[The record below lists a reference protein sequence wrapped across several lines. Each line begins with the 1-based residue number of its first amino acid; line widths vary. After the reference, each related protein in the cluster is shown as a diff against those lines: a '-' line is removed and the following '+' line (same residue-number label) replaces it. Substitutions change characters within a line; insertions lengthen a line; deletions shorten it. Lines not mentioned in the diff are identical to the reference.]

1 MKPSLRTALAP
12 IPLTLGV
19 LAVEDRRRNLCGV
32 PLDVSETGVFA
43 AWYAD
48 QRSCHVGG
56 ADDHGTGR
64 VDRRRAGGHRA
75 AEPPLPSTAGPPDG
89 LLCHGPGALCPG
101 LLRRGPA
108 LPA

>member
-1 MKPSLRTALAP
+1 MRGVSSVKSGPATVMLET

-48 QRSCHVGG
+48 QRSCHLGG

-64 VDRRRAGGHRA
+64 VD
-75 AEPPLPSTAGPPDG
+75 
-89 LLCHGPGALCPG
+89 
-101 LLRRGPA
+101 
-108 LPA
+108 